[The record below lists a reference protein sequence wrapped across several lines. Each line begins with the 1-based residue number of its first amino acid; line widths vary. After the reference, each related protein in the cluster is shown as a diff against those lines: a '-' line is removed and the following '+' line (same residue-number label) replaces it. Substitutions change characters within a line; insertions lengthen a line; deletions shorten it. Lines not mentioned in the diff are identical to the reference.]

1 MKIYFTDFFE
11 INPKVLERYGAFN
24 ISLINDLPLF
34 IDPFLLFNSKKTE
47 YQKLHKQIIQ
57 YVKFLRDKSEDIN
70 LEKGLLQ
77 AWFYFPEV
85 KQNWLG
91 FSVSGNRGSGLRDDF
106 AQSLHKNL
114 NRIFSGFGTEKV
126 TRGSHLEKLCLIK
139 GGVGRDKISDFTT
152 NLIKNYL
159 LEYTQKFARQ
169 NLQRNLK
176 KQIVVDKVKFNYKT
190 ESWERKAFML
200 PHINGDYI
208 ILTPKNLLTRHDLWI
223 NKDDLIDDFEKIPE
237 SIPDGQLRAQINN
250 YFQSLLPK
258 EPTNKDINKA
268 RQETINAFPQLLD
281 YYIRYKEKNGYK
293 ANASSS
299 YKVKE
304 AEIQYIKQIQSL
316 SEELRN
322 QSNFYNTKGKTYE
335 EALQRA
341 KYLKDVIENK
351 DGYKFLYHQ
360 GKPIEN
366 ENDLQILYRLTWYAT
381 EFDVNR
387 EVNNGRGPVDYKISK
402 GNKDSTLVEF
412 KLAKNSKLE
421 MNLKNQVEI
430 YKRANNTK
438 SEIKVIL
445 FFNQTEKAKVED
457 ILRKLRIKRSPNIV
471 LIDASKD
478 NKPSASKARTMF

>member
-11 INPKVLERYGAFN
+11 ISPKLLEQYGAFN

-34 IDPFLLFNSKKTE
+34 IDPFLLFNSKKLE
-47 YQKLHKQIIQ
+47 YQKLHAHIIK
-57 YVKFLRDKSEDIN
+57 YVKFLRDKSADIN

-106 AQSLHKNL
+106 AESLHKNL
-114 NRIFSGFGTEKV
+114 NKIFSGFGKERIT
-126 TRGSHLEKLCLIK
+126 TGSHLEKLCLIK

-152 NLIKNYL
+152 NLIKNHL
-159 LEYTQKFARQ
+159 LEYTQKFAKQ
-169 NLQRNLK
+169 HLSRNLK
-176 KQIVVDKVKFNYKT
+176 KRVVINKVNFNYKT
-190 ESWERKAFML
+190 ETWESKAFTL
-200 PHINGDYI
+200 PYINGDYI

-223 NKDDLIDDFEKIPE
+223 NKVDLIDDFEKIPD
-237 SIPDGQLRAQINN
+237 SIPDAQLRAQINN
-250 YFQSLLPK
+250 YFRALLPK
-258 EPTNKDINKA
+258 DPANKDIIKA
-268 RQETINAFPQLLD
+268 RQETIHAFPQLLD
-281 YYIRYKEKNGYK
+281 YYIRYKERNGYK
-293 ANASSS
+293 ASASSS

-316 SEELRN
+316 AEELRN
-322 QSNFYNTKGKTYE
+322 QSDFYNTTGKTYE
-335 EALQRA
+335 EAMKRV
-341 KYLKDVIENK
+341 KFLKDVIENK

-360 GKPIEN
+360 GKSIEN

-381 EFDVNR
+381 ELDVNR

-402 GNKDSTLVEF
+402 GGKDSTLIEF

-430 YKRANNTK
+430 YKKANNTK
-438 SEIKVIL
+438 SAIKVIL
-445 FFNQTEKAKVED
+445 YFNETEKIKVEE

-471 LIDASKD
+471 LIDAIKD
-478 NKPSASKARTMF
+478 NKPSASKAKSMF